1 MVEIKSTINTIQKSP
16 LTVFEFL
23 SVPENYRMLMPSK
36 VRSFSAT
43 EDAAMLDIEGVG
55 SVELA
60 FTEKKVPTFIEMK
73 PQNKVP
79 FEFNI
84 QWHIKELSPEITE
97 VQAIINA
104 KLNFM
109 MKMMAEKM
117 LGDFLNVQVHKLTE
131 HLNNE

>member
-1 MVEIKSTINTIQKSP
+1 MVEIKSDTKTINKTS
-16 LTVFEFL
+16 TEVFEFL

-36 VRSFSAT
+36 VRSFSST
-43 EDAAMLDIEGVG
+43 EDTATLDIEGVG

-60 FTEKKVPTFIEMK
+60 FTEKKVPSFIEMK

-84 QWHIKELSPEITE
+84 EWHIKEVSSEITE
-97 VQAIINA
+97 VQAVINA

-131 HLNNE
+131 HLNT

>member
-1 MVEIKSTINTIQKSP
+1 MVEIRSNTNTINKSS
-16 LTVFEFL
+16 TEVFEFL
-23 SVPENYRMLMPSK
+23 SVPENYRILMPSK
-36 VRSFSAT
+36 VRSFSST
-43 EDAAMLDIEGVG
+43 EDTATLDIEGVG

-60 FTEKKVPTFIEMK
+60 FTEKTIPSFIEMK

-84 QWHIKELSPEITE
+84 QWNIREISSDVTE
-97 VQAIINA
+97 VEAVINA

-131 HLNNE
+131 HLNA

>member
-1 MVEIKSTINTIQKSP
+1 MVEIKSDTKTINKTS
-16 LTVFEFL
+16 TEVFEFL

-36 VRSFSAT
+36 VRSFSST
-43 EDAAMLDIEGVG
+43 EDTATLDIEGVG

-60 FTEKKVPTFIEMK
+60 FTEKKVPSFIEMK

-84 QWHIKELSPEITE
+84 EWQIKEVSSEITE
-97 VQAIINA
+97 VQAVINA

-131 HLNNE
+131 HLNT